1 MTSAKIEQIKKFQ
14 KSDLQSLSKDASIKA
29 NIKVLKDDYEGFV
42 RNLKDERKFKLAEFS
57 ITRNLQRNLYYFFD
71 NIFHKEN
78 IKKNKSKM
86 EYYKKRRQE
95 LIVDYGYKPT
105 QQKIKIKKKSNN
117 LSIAQVKNRYRDSQ
131 KQRVENQLLIAA
143 NGNWYENEFVNVP
156 KTQIKVFKQEYSLKK
171 TEFKNYLKSAEFQQM
186 DKFQKQIKICE
197 QKVILGEIQKKF
209 SYDGYL
215 KQAFAENKIEFLKT
229 YIIKKAEYDH
239 KLSESILNYQKLKTT
254 INSESQTLQ
263 KKALNELKKQYHNDI
278 KNNFFGM
285 LKKTINF
292 KAYQTKR
299 TDLKNKYIS
308 DKKTIIFSNKVLLA
322 KWEIKKIKNDFK
334 QEQAHD
340 KLILVS
346 KNAEATSRIP
356 VQQAKWK
363 KFFACFLGFIIPG
376 TGQIYNGQY
385 IKGLIMYGLTIVIGL
400 LVAYAFGVG
409 NIEGNGILGLIT
421 LGNSEYFWSNG
432 DARYFVIEGA
442 LGVLFLSFA
451 IIYIIVSAR
460 ESYLV
465 ARAKQNGARVKSWL
479 ETKNYFKDEGYPIAT
494 SIPAFLLVMFIIF
507 VPIITTIL
515 LAFTNY
521 GPNNVSNFEW
531 VGWEQFQIVFNGDWT
546 NTMVSVLGWTAIWTV
561 FNATAAFFLAFIL
574 ASLVNNQRIKG
585 KILFRLVY
593 ILPWAIPGFISIL
606 LFKVMFMP
614 GSILSNIFGND
625 DFQTSPLYAK
635 ISLLMIQTW
644 MGYCVNFVLITGILQ
659 SIPKDLYE
667 AAEIDG
673 ASSLK
678 KTWKVTIPLII
689 FQMTPILIG
698 QFIGAF
704 NNFSIIYLYLDGGP
718 YDVNSTLFGGA
729 GTTDTVASLIFKLI
743 QGGEVA
749 KASVLNIVV
758 SGVIVAIS
766 VGVLLKS
773 KSVKGGTS

>member
-14 KSDLQSLSKDASIKA
+14 KSDLQALSKDASIKA
-29 NIKVLKDDYEGFV
+29 NVKVLKDDYNGFK

-57 ITRNLQRNLYYFFD
+57 VARNLERKLYYFFD

-78 IKKNKSKM
+78 VEKNKSKM
-86 EYYKKRRQE
+86 DYYKNKRQE

-105 QQKIKIKKKSNN
+105 KEKIKIKKETHKLN
-117 LSIAQVKNRYRDSQ
+117 IAQVKNKYKSSQ
-131 KQRVENQLLIAA
+131 KQRVEDNLLIAA
-143 NGNWYENEFVNVP
+143 NGNWYENEFSNLP
-156 KTQIKVFKQEYSLKK
+156 ITQIKVFKQEYRLKK
-171 TEFKNYLKSAEFQQM
+171 TEFKNYRQSIEFKELDKNEKKLKYL
-186 DKFQKQIKICE
+186 E
-197 QKVILGEIQKKF
+197 QKVELSEIEKKF

-215 KQAFAENKIEFLKT
+215 NQAFAENEIDFLKI
-229 YIIKKAEYDH
+229 YWEKKDAYEKKL
-239 KLSESILNYQKLKTT
+239 KLSIEKYLNLRDNV
-254 INSESQTLQ
+254 NSSSKQEQ
-263 KKALNELKKQYHNDI
+263 KKVLTELKKQYCEDKKSNFISMI
-278 KNNFFGM
+278 KRQTNY
-285 LKKTINF
+285 
-292 KAYQTKR
+292 KAYQTKK
-299 TDLKNKYIS
+299 TDIKNKYLS

-334 QEQAHD
+334 QDFNHD

-346 KNAEATSRIP
+346 KNADATSKIP
-356 VQQAKWK
+356 VQQSKWK
-363 KFFACFLGFIIPG
+363 KYLACTLGLILPG
-376 TGQIYNGQY
+376 SGQIYNGQY
-385 IKGLIMYGLTIVIGL
+385 VKGLIMYALTAIMAL
-400 LVAYAFGVG
+400 LVAYAFGFG
-409 NIEGNGILGLIT
+409 NIEGNGIIGLIT

-451 IIYIIVSAR
+451 ITYAIISAR
-460 ESYLV
+460 ESFLV
-465 ARAKQNGARVKSWL
+465 ARAKQDGARVKSWL

-507 VPIITTIL
+507 VPIISTIL

-531 VGWEQFQIVFNGDWT
+531 VGWEQFRTVFNGDWT

-561 FNATAAFFLAFIL
+561 FNASAAFFLAFIL

-585 KILFRLVY
+585 KVFFRLIY

-625 DFQTSPLYAK
+625 NFQTTPFYAK
-635 ISLLMIQTW
+635 VSLLMIQTW

-766 VGVLLKS
+766 VGVLIKS
-773 KSVKGGTS
+773 KSVKGGTA

>member
-29 NIKVLKDDYEGFV
+29 NIKVIKDDYNGFL
-42 RNLKDERKFKLAEFS
+42 RNLKDEKKFQLSEFS
-57 ITRNLQRNLYYFFD
+57 WSRNLQRKFYYFFD
-71 NIFHKEN
+71 NMFHKEN
-78 IKKNKSKM
+78 YEKNKSKM
-86 EYYKKRRQE
+86 DYYRTQRVE
-95 LIVDYGYKPT
+95 LKTKFGSKPT
-105 QQKIKIKKKSNN
+105 KQKIKLKNEEYKLNVAKIKNKYREANKK
-117 LSIAQVKNRYRDSQ
+117 
-131 KQRVENQLLIAA
+131 RVENQLLIAS
-143 NGNWYENEFVNVP
+143 NGNWYENEYSNIP
-156 KTQIKVFKQEYSLKK
+156 IEQIKVFKQEYKLKK
-171 TEFKNYLKSAEFQQM
+171 TEFKNDLNSEQFKSLSKI
-186 DKFQKQIKICE
+186 DKKIKLNE
-197 QKVILGEIQKKF
+197 QKIELSEIQKKF

-215 KQAFAENKIEFLKT
+215 NQAFSENKIDFLKN
-229 YIIKKAEYDH
+229 YEIKLEKYKND
-239 KLSESILNYQKLKTT
+239 
-254 INSESQTLQ
+254 LQ
-263 KKALNELKKQYHNDI
+263 KSQQHYEELKSTI
-278 KNNFFGM
+278 ALESKNLQKEKLYLLRKKYCEDTRDNFKGM
-285 LKKTINF
+285 LAKKINY
-292 KAYQTKR
+292 KAYVTKKN
-299 TDLKNKYIS
+299 DLKNQYVS
-308 DKKTIIFSNKVLLA
+308 DKKSIIFSNKVLLA

-334 QEQAHD
+334 QEIDHD
-340 KLILVS
+340 KLILIS
-346 KNAEATSRIP
+346 KNADSTSKTP
-356 VQQAKWK
+356 VQSSKWNK
-363 KFFACFLGFIIPG
+363 YLAGFLGFILPG
-376 TGQIYNGQY
+376 SGQIYNGQY
-385 IKGLIMYGLTIVIGL
+385 IKGCLMFIITAIMGL
-400 LVAYAFGVG
+400 LVAYAFGLG
-409 NIEGNGILGLIT
+409 NIEGNGIIGLIT
-421 LGNSEYFWSNG
+421 LGNAEYFWANG

-451 IIYIIVSAR
+451 ITYIFISAR

-465 ARAKQNGARVKSWL
+465 SRAKQNGARVKTWL

-521 GPNNVSNFEW
+521 GPNNISNFEW

-546 NTMVSVLGWTAIWTV
+546 ATMVSVLGWTAIWTV

-585 KILFRLVY
+585 KVLFRLIY

-625 DFQTSPLYAK
+625 GFQTDPFYAK
-635 ISLLMIQTW
+635 VSLLMIQTW

-766 VGVLLKS
+766 VGVLVKS
-773 KSVKGGTS
+773 KSVKGGTV